1 MVAASMISCGNDVIF
16 DEDAQLA
23 TDIALIEE
31 FLADNALEADTLL
44 PSEIRIIINEPGEG
58 DKASFGASVT
68 VRYTGYLLD
77 GTEFDTT
84 EDGGGPF
91 TFIVD
96 GGVVVSGWDIAIKEL
111 AKGGNAT
118 VFLPSEQGYGNR
130 QFADIPA
137 NSVLI
142 FNIQVL
148 DIR

>member
-16 DEDAQLA
+16 DEDAQLT

-44 PSEIRIIINEPGEG
+44 PSEIRIIINDPGEG
-58 DKASFGASVT
+58 PKASFGSSVST
-68 VRYTGYLLD
+68 RYTGYLLD

-91 TFIVD
+91 SFIVD
-96 GGVVVSGWDIAIKEL
+96 AGVVVQGWNIAFKEL
-111 AKGGNAT
+111 SKGANAT
-118 VFLPSEQGYGNR
+118 IFLPSSLGYGNQ

-142 FNIQVL
+142 FNVQVL